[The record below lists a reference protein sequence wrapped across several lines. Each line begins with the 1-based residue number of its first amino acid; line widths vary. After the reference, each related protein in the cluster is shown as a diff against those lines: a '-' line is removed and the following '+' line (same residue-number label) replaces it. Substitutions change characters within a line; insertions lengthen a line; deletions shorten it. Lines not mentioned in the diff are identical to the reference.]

1 MKKQK
6 TNKYRTDY
14 NTAPIAICGTKS
26 AKYSSI
32 CSTKSLRLSSIL
44 CGTIL
49 TLTLCL
55 GAILSST
62 TVSAEG
68 GNTNTDIVDQI
79 NITVPVSCTM
89 SGTGQN
95 THNAEI
101 NNGQYNSNIG
111 TTTLKAFCNDNEGFS
126 IYAVGY
132 TNNEIGKNVL
142 TSSTLGPTHDIVTG
156 TEISGNTSNWA
167 MKLNATTSPT
177 PTYPIIIIGSTDDTE
192 KQAGDPDYS
201 TFQNVPSSY
210 AKVAKR
216 ESSTDVGTTA
226 EGATLTTT
234 YQAYISPTQA
244 AGTDTGQVKYTMVH
258 PHNEVPPQPQPCSPG
273 TICYYSNASDSQ
285 GTMGTQDLHAIDWSP
300 CYDTDNK
307 TYCFDDNDDGIDI
320 NTLPRLDTF
329 VESAT
334 LYASNFS
341 RTGYG
346 FAGWTNKYDYATNTD
361 SDLKFYG
368 PQETITVPE
377 GTAANGLSLYAVW
390 VKSTGSLQDT
400 NKVAT
405 LCGTGT
411 GSLTQAP
418 TNGTANLSSVSALTD
433 QRDNQTY
440 AIAKL
445 ADGKCW
451 MIENLRLDN
460 QYTVGNNQA
469 DPSVT
474 NASLSQGYNPS
485 FIGLAEPESANF
497 YDTTTANSLYTT
509 ENNIEGKNTISGDN
523 QGYRFPRY
531 NNNNTSQR
539 AENTTNTNVNTY
551 SYGNYYT
558 WHAVIADTTH
568 YTSGNHNTSS
578 ICPNGWHIPTGN
590 TSGEYYALNTNAN
603 SGAANKST
611 GLRSYPTNF
620 LYSGGFGGLSAYN
633 RGSYGYYWSS
643 TAYSAYYSYYLALV
657 STGVNPSTDGYHKY
671 YGYAARC
678 VLGH

>member
-1 MKKQK
+1 MK
-6 TNKYRTDY
+6 TSSNKL
-14 NTAPIAICGTKS
+14 KS
-26 AKYSSI
+26 THS
-32 CSTKSLRLSSIL
+32 SSIL
-44 CGTIL
+44 CGTVL

-167 MKLNATTSPT
+167 MKLATVSNPT
-177 PTYPIIIIGSTDDTE
+177 PTYPIIIMGSTDDTE
-192 KQAGDPDYS
+192 KQAEDPDYS

-210 AKVAKR
+210 TKVVKR

-244 AGTDTGQVKYTMVH
+244 AGTYTGQVKYTMVH
-258 PHNEVPPQPQPCSPG
+258 PHNGEAPLSPQPSTAGCI
-273 TICYYSNASDSQ
+273 TYYANASTAQ
-285 GTMGTQDLHAIDWSP
+285 GTMGTQCNL
-300 CYDTDNK
+300 TD
-307 TYCFDDNDDGIDI
+307 GASI
-320 NTLPRLDTF
+320 
-329 VESAT
+329 T

-341 RTGYG
+341 RVGYG

-368 PQETITVPE
+368 PMEDITVPE

-390 VKSTGSLQDT
+390 VKSAGNLQDT
-400 NKVAT
+400 NKVT
-405 LCGTGT
+405 ELCGTTTTNGT
-411 GSLTQAP
+411 LVQAS
-418 TNGTANLSSVSALTD
+418 TDGTANLSSVSALTD

-440 AIAKL
+440 AIARL

-460 QYTVGNNQA
+460 QYTVGNNQT

-485 FIGLAEPESANF
+485 FIGLADPEYANF
-497 YDTTTANSLYTT
+497 SNSTTANSLYSTDGST
-509 ENNIEGKNTISGDN
+509 EKTISGSN

-531 NNNNTSQR
+531 NNNNTSDR
-539 AENTTNTNVNTY
+539 ATDADGTANTY

-568 YTSGNHNTSS
+568 YTSGDHNTTS
-578 ICPNGWHIPTGN
+578 ICPKGWHIPTGK
-590 TSGEYYALNTNAN
+590 TSGEFYALNTSANAG
-603 SGAANKST
+603 STSTST
-611 GLRSYPTNF
+611 GLRAYPTNF
-620 LYSGGFGGLSAYN
+620 LYSGTFRSSSAN
-633 RGSYGYYWSS
+633 DRGSGGFYWSS
-643 TAYSAYYSYYLALV
+643 TAYDAYGAIYSYLLYLDSTNV
-657 STGVNPSTDGYHKY
+657 SPDTLLNNKY
-671 YGYAARC
+671 YGLSARC
-678 VLGH
+678 LAGQ

>member
-1 MKKQK
+1 MK
-6 TNKYRTDY
+6 TSSNKLKSTHSS
-14 NTAPIAICGTKS
+14 AILYGTM
-26 AKYSSI
+26 
-32 CSTKSLRLSSIL
+32 
-44 CGTIL
+44 L

-68 GNTNTDIVDQI
+68 GNTDIVDRI

-111 TTTLKAFCNDNEGFS
+111 TTTMKAFCNDNEGFS

-156 TEISGNTSNWA
+156 TALSGNTSNWA
-167 MKLNATTSPT
+167 MKLATVSDPT
-177 PTYPIIIIGSTDDTE
+177 PTYPVIIMGSTDDTE
-192 KQAGDPDYS
+192 KQAEDPDYS

-210 AKVAKR
+210 TKVAKR

-244 AGTDTGQVKYTMVH
+244 AGTYTGQVKYTMVH
-258 PHNEVPPQPQPCSPG
+258 PHNEVPLQPQPSTPG
-273 TICYYSNASDSQ
+273 TITYYANASNAQ
-285 GTMGTQDLHAIDWSP
+285 GTMGIQD
-300 CYDTDNK
+300 K
-307 TYCFDDNDDGIDI
+307 DDAGNDLADGAS
-320 NTLPRLDTF
+320 
-329 VESAT
+329 VT

-346 FAGWTNKYDYATNTD
+346 FAGWSDAYDYATNPNA
-361 SDLKFYG
+361 KFYG
-368 PQETITVPE
+368 PMETITAPE
-377 GTAANGLSLYAVW
+377 GTTANGLSLYAVW
-390 VKSTGSLQDT
+390 IKSVGSLQDS
-400 NKVAT
+400 NKVAE
-405 LCGTGT
+405 LCGTTTTNGT
-411 GSLTQAP
+411 LVQAP
-418 TNGTANLSSVSALTD
+418 AYGAGTANLSSVAALTD

-460 QYTVGNNQA
+460 QYTVGNNQT
-469 DPSVT
+469 DSSVT

-485 FIGLAEPESANF
+485 FIGLADPESADFDNV
-497 YDTTTANSLYTT
+497 TTLNSLYTT
-509 ENNIEGKNTISGDN
+509 ETGVEGKNTISGNN

-539 AENTTNTNVNTY
+539 AANTTNTDVNTY

-558 WHAVIADTTH
+558 WAAVIADTTY
-568 YTSGNHNTSS
+568 YTDGDHNTTS
-578 ICPNGWHIPTGN
+578 ICPKGWSIPQGNN
-590 TSGEYYALNTNAN
+590 TSAGFVKLDIDMGGTGEYQ
-603 SGAANKST
+603 ST
-611 GLRSYPTNF
+611 AEASNRWRKYPTNF
-620 LYSGGFGGLSAYN
+620 LYSGGFGTSSALA
-633 RGSYGYYWSS
+633 RGSYGYWWSS
-643 TAYSAYYSYYLALV
+643 TAYSASRSYGLSMG
-657 STGVNPSTDGYHKY
+657 STGVTPGMGNSNKY
-671 YGYAARC
+671 RGYAARC
-678 VLGH
+678 VLGP

>member
-1 MKKQK
+1 MKKTQRPKQK
-6 TNKYRTDY
+6 INYY
-14 NTAPIAICGTKS
+14 VAPIMLVGVTVMVS
-26 AKYSSI
+26 AV
-32 CSTKSLRLSSIL
+32 LSSH
-44 CGTIL
+44 
-49 TLTLCL
+49 
-55 GAILSST
+55 

-111 TTTLKAFCNDNEGFS
+111 TTTMKAFCNDNEGFS

-167 MKLNATTSPT
+167 MKLATVSDPT
-177 PTYPIIIIGSTDDTE
+177 PTYPIIIMGSTDDTE
-192 KQAGDPDYS
+192 KQAEDPDYS

-210 AKVAKR
+210 TKVAKR

-244 AGTDTGQVKYTMVH
+244 AGTYTGQVKYTMVH
-258 PHNEVPPQPQPCSPG
+258 PHNEVPLQPQPSTAGCI
-273 TICYYSNASDSQ
+273 TYYANASTAQ
-285 GTMGTQDLHAIDWSP
+285 GTMGTQCNL
-300 CYDTDNK
+300 TD
-307 TYCFDDNDDGIDI
+307 GASI
-320 NTLPRLDTF
+320 
-329 VESAT
+329 T

-346 FAGWTNKYDYATNTD
+346 FAGWTDAYDYATNPNAR
-361 SDLKFYG
+361 FYG

-377 GTAANGLSLYAVW
+377 GTATNGLSLYAVW
-390 VKSTGSLQDT
+390 VKSTGSLQDA

-418 TNGTANLSSVSALTD
+418 TDGTANLSSVSALTD

-460 QYTVGNNQA
+460 QYTVGNNQT

-474 NASLSQGYNPS
+474 NASLSQGYNSS
-485 FIGLAEPESANF
+485 FIGLADPESADFSNS
-497 YDTTTANSLYTT
+497 TTANSLYTT
-509 ENNIEGKNTISGDN
+509 ESDVAGKNTISDSY
-523 QGYRFPRY
+523 QGLRFPRY
-531 NNNNTSQR
+531 NNDNTSQR
-539 AENTTNTNVNTY
+539 AANTTNVNVKTY

-558 WHAVIADTTH
+558 WAAVIADTTH
-568 YTSGNHNTSS
+568 YTSGDHNTTS
-578 ICPNGWHIPTGN
+578 ICPTGWHIPTGD
-590 TSGEYYALNTNAN
+590 TSGEYYTLNTKVN
-603 SGAANKST
+603 SGATNTTT
-611 GLRSYPTNF
+611 GLRAYPTNF
-620 LYSGGFGGLSAYN
+620 LYSGFFDDSSAYS
-633 RGSYGYYWSS
+633 RGNSGLYWSS
-643 TAYSAYYSYYLALV
+643 TASFATSSYNLTLSSTRVYPGTNDFNKYRGYS
-657 STGVNPSTDGYHKY
+657 
-671 YGYAARC
+671 ARC
-678 VLGH
+678 VLGP

>member
-1 MKKQK
+1 MKISS
-6 TNKYRTDY
+6 NKL
-14 NTAPIAICGTKS
+14 KS
-26 AKYSSI
+26 THS
-32 CSTKSLRLSSIL
+32 SSIL

-68 GNTNTDIVDQI
+68 GNTDIVDQI

-89 SGTGQN
+89 SGTRQN

-156 TEISGNTSNWA
+156 TALSGNTSNWA
-167 MKLNATTSPT
+167 MKLATVSNPT
-177 PTYPIIIIGSTDDTE
+177 PTYPIIIMGSTDDTE

-244 AGTDTGQVKYTMVH
+244 AGTYTGQVKYTMVH
-258 PHNEVPPQPQPCSPG
+258 PHNGEAPLSPQPSTAGCI
-273 TICYYSNASDSQ
+273 TYYANVSDAQ
-285 GTMGTQDLHAIDWSP
+285 GTMGTQCNL
-300 CYDTDNK
+300 TD
-307 TYCFDDNDDGIDI
+307 GASI
-320 NTLPRLDTF
+320 
-329 VESAT
+329 T

-346 FAGWTNKYDYATNTD
+346 FAGWSDAYDYATNPNA
-361 SDLKFYG
+361 KFYG

-377 GTAANGLSLYAVW
+377 GTTANGLSLYAVW
-390 VKSTGSLQDT
+390 VKSVGTLQDAD
-400 NKVAT
+400 KVAE
-405 LCGTGT
+405 LCGTTTSNGT
-411 GSLTQAP
+411 LVQAP
-418 TNGTANLSSVSALTD
+418 AYGAGTATLSSVTALTD

-460 QYTVGNNQA
+460 QYTVGNNQN

-474 NASLSQGYNPS
+474 NASLSQGYDPS
-485 FIGLAEPESANF
+485 FIGLAEPESADFSNS
-497 YDTTTANSLYTT
+497 TTANSLYSIDGSTAS
-509 ENNIEGKNTISGDN
+509 TISGSYP
-523 QGYRFPRY
+523 GYRFPRY
-531 NNNNTSQR
+531 NKFNTNQR
-539 AENTTNTNVNTY
+539 TENTTNANANTY

-568 YTSGNHNTSS
+568 YTSGNHNTTS
-578 ICPNGWHIPTGN
+578 ICPTGWHIPTGK
-590 TSGEYYALNTNAN
+590 TSGEYYTLNTNAN
-603 SGAANKST
+603 AGSTSVST
-611 GLRSYPTNF
+611 GLRAYPTNF
-620 LYSGGFGGLSAYN
+620 LYSGYFTTSSAYY

-643 TAYSAYYSYYLALV
+643 TAYSANYSYRLRLY
-657 STGVNPSTDGYHKY
+657 STYVNPGTDSSYKYLGST
-671 YGYAARC
+671 ARC
-678 VLGH
+678 VLGP

>member
-6 TNKYRTDY
+6 TNKHKTSCDMVS
-14 NTAPIAICGTKS
+14 PM
-26 AKYSSI
+26 SSRVV
-32 CSTKSLRLSSIL
+32 SRA
-44 CGTIL
+44 
-49 TLTLCL
+49 TLFLAGITFCL
-55 GAILSST
+55 GAILSSH

-79 NITVPVSCTM
+79 NITVPVACTM

-156 TEISGNTSNWA
+156 TAISGNTSNWA
-167 MKLNATTSPT
+167 MKLATVSDPT
-177 PTYPIIIIGSTDDTE
+177 PTYPIIIMGSTDDTG

-244 AGTDTGQVKYTMVH
+244 AGTYTGQVKYTMVH
-258 PHNEVPPQPQPCSPG
+258 PHNEVPLQPQPSTAGCI
-273 TICYYSNASDSQ
+273 TYYANASTAQ
-285 GTMGTQDLHAIDWSP
+285 GTMGTQCNL
-300 CYDTDNK
+300 TD
-307 TYCFDDNDDGIDI
+307 GA
-320 NTLPRLDTF
+320 
-329 VESAT
+329 SMT

-377 GTAANGLSLYAVW
+377 GTTANGLSLYAVW
-390 VKSTGSLQDT
+390 VKSVGTLQDT
-400 NKVAT
+400 NKVT
-405 LCGTGT
+405 ELCGTTTTNGT
-411 GSLTQAP
+411 LVQAP

-445 ADGKCW
+445 A
-451 MIENLRLDN
+451 
-460 QYTVGNNQA
+460 Q
-469 DPSVT
+469 
-474 NASLSQGYNPS
+474 
-485 FIGLAEPESANF
+485 
-497 YDTTTANSLYTT
+497 
-509 ENNIEGKNTISGDN
+509 
-523 QGYRFPRY
+523 
-531 NNNNTSQR
+531 
-539 AENTTNTNVNTY
+539 
-551 SYGNYYT
+551 
-558 WHAVIADTTH
+558 
-568 YTSGNHNTSS
+568 
-578 ICPNGWHIPTGN
+578 
-590 TSGEYYALNTNAN
+590 
-603 SGAANKST
+603 
-611 GLRSYPTNF
+611 
-620 LYSGGFGGLSAYN
+620 
-633 RGSYGYYWSS
+633 
-643 TAYSAYYSYYLALV
+643 TAYIQPK
-657 STGVNPSTDGYHKY
+657 TT
-671 YGYAARC
+671 
-678 VLGH
+678 

>member
-1 MKKQK
+1 MK
-6 TNKYRTDY
+6 TSSNKL
-14 NTAPIAICGTKS
+14 KS
-26 AKYSSI
+26 THS
-32 CSTKSLRLSSIL
+32 SSIL

-55 GAILSST
+55 GAILSSH

-79 NITVPVSCTM
+79 NITVPVACTM

-101 NNGQYNSNIG
+101 NNGQYSSNIG

-167 MKLNATTSPT
+167 MKLATVSDPT

-244 AGTDTGQVKYTMVH
+244 AGTYTGQVKYTMVH
-258 PHNEVPPQPQPCSPG
+258 PHNGEAPLQPQPSTPG
-273 TICYYSNASDSQ
+273 TITYYANASTAQ
-285 GTMGTQDLHAIDWSP
+285 GTMGIQD
-300 CYDTDNK
+300 K
-307 TYCFDDNDDGIDI
+307 DDVGNDLADGAS
-320 NTLPRLDTF
+320 
-329 VESAT
+329 VT

-377 GTAANGLSLYAVW
+377 GTTANGLSLYAVW
-390 VKSTGSLQDT
+390 AKSTGTLQDAD
-400 NKVAT
+400 KVAT

-418 TNGTANLSSVSALTD
+418 TDGTANLSSVSALTD

-460 QYTVGNNQA
+460 QYTVGNNQT
-469 DPSVT
+469 DSTVT
-474 NASLSQGYNPS
+474 NESLSQGYNSS
-485 FIGLAEPESANF
+485 FIGLPDPESANF
-497 YDTTTANSLYTT
+497 DNVTTANSLYTAKT
-509 ENNIEGKNTISGDN
+509 GVEGKITISDSTAYPGS
-523 QGYRFPRY
+523 RFPRY

-539 AENTTNTNVNTY
+539 AADTTNTDVNTY

-558 WHAVIADTTH
+558 WHAVIADTTR
-568 YTSGNHNTSS
+568 YNSGNHNTTS
-578 ICPNGWHIPTGN
+578 ICPKGWSIPQGNNASAGFAKLDIDMGGTGA
-590 TSGEYYALNTNAN
+590 YQ
-603 SGAANKST
+603 ST
-611 GLRSYPTNF
+611 TEASNRWRKYPTNL
-620 LYSGGFGGLSAYN
+620 LYSGYFSTSSAIA
-633 RGSYGYYWSS
+633 RGSNGYYWPSA
-643 TAYSAYYSYYLALV
+643 AYNTNKSYYLFLG
-657 STGVNPSTDGYHKY
+657 STSVYPGTSNSVKYDGFT
-671 YGYAARC
+671 ARC
-678 VLGH
+678 VLGP

>member
-6 TNKYRTDY
+6 TNKYKTSCD
-14 NTAPIAICGTKS
+14 IVS
-26 AKYSSI
+26 LMSSRVVLRA
-32 CSTKSLRLSSIL
+32 TLSLV
-44 CGTIL
+44 GVAF
-49 TLTLCL
+49 CL
-55 GAILSST
+55 GAILSSH

-68 GNTNTDIVDQI
+68 GNTDIVDQI
-79 NITVPVSCTM
+79 NITVPVACTM

-156 TEISGNTSNWA
+156 TAISGNTSNWA
-167 MKLNATTSPT
+167 MKLATVSNPT
-177 PTYPIIIIGSTDDTE
+177 PTYPIIIMGSTDDTE
-192 KQAGDPDYS
+192 KQEGDPDYS

-210 AKVAKR
+210 TKVVKR

-234 YQAYISPTQA
+234 YAAYISPTQA
-244 AGTDTGQVKYTMVH
+244 ASTYTGQVKYTMVH
-258 PHNEVPPQPQPCSPG
+258 PHNGEAPLSPQPSTAGCI
-273 TICYYSNASDSQ
+273 TYYANASTAQ
-285 GTMGTQDLHAIDWSP
+285 GTMGTQCSLTNGASI
-300 CYDTDNK
+300 
-307 TYCFDDNDDGIDI
+307 
-320 NTLPRLDTF
+320 
-329 VESAT
+329 T

-346 FAGWTNKYDYATNTD
+346 FAGWSDAYDYATNPNA
-361 SDLKFYG
+361 KFYG

-390 VKSTGSLQDT
+390 VKSTGSLQDA

-460 QYTVGNNQA
+460 QYTVENNQT

-474 NASLSQGYNPS
+474 NESLSQGYNPS
-485 FIGLAEPESANF
+485 FIGLADPESANF
-497 YDTTTANSLYTT
+497 DNSTTANSLYSIDGSTAS
-509 ENNIEGKNTISGDN
+509 TISGSN
-523 QGYRFPRY
+523 QDYRFPRY
-531 NNNNTSQR
+531 NNFNTSQR
-539 AENTTNTNVNTY
+539 AASTTNTNVNTY

-568 YTSGNHNTSS
+568 YTSGDHNTTS
-578 ICPNGWHIPTGN
+578 ICPKGWSIPQGD
-590 TSGEYYALNTNAN
+590 NTNAGFAKLDIDLGGT
-603 SGAANKST
+603 GAYQST
-611 GLRSYPTNF
+611 AEASNRWRKYPTNF
-620 LYSGGFGGLSAYN
+620 LYSGDFNSSSALS
-633 RGSYGYYWSS
+633 RGSNGYYWSS
-643 TAYSAYYSYYLALV
+643 TVRDFTNSYFLRLYSTNVYPGTNSLNKYL
-657 STGVNPSTDGYHKY
+657 GV
-671 YGYAARC
+671 AARC
-678 VLGH
+678 VAGQ

>member
-1 MKKQK
+1 MK
-6 TNKYRTDY
+6 TNNKI
-14 NTAPIAICGTKS
+14 AMMIVGIPIIT
-26 AKYSSI
+26 
-32 CSTKSLRLSSIL
+32 
-44 CGTIL
+44 TIL
-49 TLTLCL
+49 SAT
-55 GAILSST
+55 ILSST
-62 TVSAEG
+62 YVFADNDSV
-68 GNTNTDIVDQI
+68 VDEI

-111 TTTLKAFCNDNEGFS
+111 TTTMKAFCNDNEGFS

-132 TNNEIGKNVL
+132 TDNEIGKNVL

-156 TEISGNTSNWA
+156 TALSGNTSNWA
-167 MKLNATTSPT
+167 MKLATVSDPT
-177 PTYPIIIIGSTDDTE
+177 PTYPIIIMGSTDDTE

-234 YQAYISPTQA
+234 YAAYISPTQA
-244 AGTDTGQVKYTMVH
+244 AGTYTGQVKYTMVH
-258 PHNEVPPQPQPCSPG
+258 PHNEVPLQPQPSTAGCI
-273 TICYYSNASDSQ
+273 TYYANVSDAQ
-285 GTMGTQDLHAIDWSP
+285 GTMGAQCNL
-300 CYDTDNK
+300 TD
-307 TYCFDDNDDGIDI
+307 GASI
-320 NTLPRLDTF
+320 
-329 VESAT
+329 T

-377 GTAANGLSLYAVW
+377 GTTANGLSLYAVW
-390 VKSTGSLQDT
+390 VKSTGSLQDAD
-400 NKVAT
+400 KVAT

-460 QYTVGNNQA
+460 QYTVGNNQN

-485 FIGLAEPESANF
+485 FIGLAGPESANF
-497 YDTTTANSLYTT
+497 SNSTTPNSLYTT
-509 ENNIEGKNTISGDN
+509 ATGVEGKNTISGDSTYL
-523 QGYRFPRY
+523 GYRFPRY

-539 AENTTNTNVNTY
+539 AENTTKANVNTY

-558 WHAVIADTTH
+558 WAAVIADTTD
-568 YTSGNHNTSS
+568 YTSGDHNTTS
-578 ICPNGWHIPTGN
+578 ICPTGIYLLE
-590 TSGEYYALNTNAN
+590 TQVESTTYLILMQTLALLTQVLVL
-603 SGAANKST
+603 GVILLT
-611 GLRSYPTNF
+611 
-620 LYSGGFGGLSAYN
+620 
-633 RGSYGYYWSS
+633 SS
-643 TAYSAYYSYYLALV
+643 TLATSLLRQLTIGV
-657 STGVNPSTDGYHKY
+657 TAASIGPLRRSMLTIRTVCPWVVQASIQVRITAISTTASL
-671 YGYAARC
+671 
-678 VLGH
+678 LGA

>member
-1 MKKQK
+1 MKI
-6 TNKYRTDY
+6 TSNKFKSNQVPCIVR
-14 NTAPIAICGTKS
+14 NTKS
-26 AKYSSI
+26 
-32 CSTKSLRLSSIL
+32 THTSSIL

-55 GAILSST
+55 GAILSSR

-167 MKLNATTSPT
+167 MKLATVSNPT
-177 PTYPIIIIGSTDDTE
+177 PTYPIIIMGSTDDTE

-210 AKVAKR
+210 TKVAKR

-244 AGTDTGQVKYTMVH
+244 AGTYTGQVKYTMVH
-258 PHNEVPPQPQPCSPG
+258 PHNEVPLQPQPCNPG

-285 GTMGTQDLHAIDWSP
+285 GAMGTQDLHAIDWSS
-300 CYDTDNK
+300 CAITDNEN
-307 TYCFDDNDDGIDI
+307 YCRDSNYNVIDI

-368 PQETITVPE
+368 PMETITVPE
-377 GTAANGLSLYAVW
+377 GTTANGLSLYAVW

-400 NKVAT
+400 NKVT
-405 LCGTGT
+405 ELCGTT
-411 GSLTQAP
+411 TADGSLAKAP
-418 TNGTANLSSVSALTD
+418 ADGTANLSSVSALTD

-460 QYTVGNNQA
+460 QYTVGNNQT
-469 DPSVT
+469 DPSAT

-485 FIGLAEPESANF
+485 FAGLADPESANF
-497 YDTTTANSLYTT
+497 DNVTTANSLYTT
-509 ENNIEGKNTISGDN
+509 EAGVEGKNTISGSTTYL
-523 QGYRFPRY
+523 GYRFPRY
-531 NNNNTSQR
+531 NNDNTSQR
-539 AENTTNTNVNTY
+539 AEDTTNANVNTY

-558 WHAVIADTTH
+558 WAAVIADTTH
-568 YTSGNHNTSS
+568 YESGDHNTTS
-578 ICPNGWHIPTGN
+578 ICPTGWHIPTGD

-603 SGAANKST
+603 AGSTSVST
-611 GLRSYPTNF
+611 GLRAYPTNF
-620 LYSGGFGGLSAYN
+620 LYSGYFNTSSANDRGSLGFGL
-633 RGSYGYYWSS
+633 YWSS
-643 TAYSAYYSYYLALV
+643 TAYYADYSYILSLR
-657 STGVNPSTDGYHKY
+657 STSVTPGTGNIVKY
-671 YGYAARC
+671 RGGSARC
-678 VLGH
+678 VAGQ

>member
-1 MKKQK
+1 MKKSK
-6 TNKYRTDY
+6 TNEHKTGCY
-14 NTAPIAICGTKS
+14 IA
-26 AKYSSI
+26 
-32 CSTKSLRLSSIL
+32 SLMPGRVVSRATLAFAGITL
-44 CGTIL
+44 TLGTIL
-49 TLTLCL
+49 
-55 GAILSST
+55 AST

-68 GNTNTDIVDQI
+68 DNTNTDIVDQI
-79 NITVPVSCTM
+79 NITVPVACTM

-111 TTTLKAFCNDNEGFS
+111 TTTMKAFCNDNEGFS

-156 TEISGNTSNWA
+156 TAISGNTSNWA
-167 MKLNATTSPT
+167 MKLATVSDLT
-177 PTYPIIIIGSTDDTE
+177 PTYPIIIMGSTDDTE
-192 KQAGDPDYS
+192 KQAEDPDYS

-210 AKVAKR
+210 TKVVKR

-244 AGTDTGQVKYTMVH
+244 AGTYTGQVKYTMVH
-258 PHNEVPPQPQPCSPG
+258 PHNGEAPLQPQPCNPG
-273 TICYYSNASDSQ
+273 TICYHSNANNSQ
-285 GTMGTQDLHAIDWSP
+285 GTMGTQAA
-300 CYDTDNK
+300 TD
-307 TYCFDDNDDGIDI
+307 GASI
-320 NTLPRLDTF
+320 
-329 VESAT
+329 T

-368 PQETITVPE
+368 PMETITVPE
-377 GTAANGLSLYAVW
+377 GTTANGLSLYAVW
-390 VKSTGSLQDT
+390 VKSTGSLQDA

-418 TNGTANLSSVSALTD
+418 TDGTANLSSVSALTD

-451 MIENLRLDN
+451 MIENLRLEAEDSR
-460 QYTVGNNQA
+460 GNNRF

-485 FIGLAEPESANF
+485 FIGLADPESANF
-497 YDTTTANSLYTT
+497 SASTTPNSLYTT
-509 ENNIEGKNTISGDN
+509 ETGVEGKNIISGSD

-539 AENTTNTNVNTY
+539 AADTTNTDVNTY

-558 WHAVIADTTH
+558 WHAVIADTT
-568 YTSGNHNTSS
+568 YYADGDYNTTS
-578 ICPNGWHIPTGN
+578 ICPTGWHIPTGAI
-590 TSGEYYALNTNAN
+590 SGEYYILNTNAN
-603 SGAANKST
+603 PGATNTST

-620 LYSGGFGGLSAYN
+620 LYSGGFNTSSAN
-633 RGSYGYYWSS
+633 SRGSMGFYWSS
-643 TAYSAYYSYYLALV
+643 TAFGATYYLYLNSAQV
-657 STGVNPSTDGYHKY
+657 VPSTSNIHMYLGLT
-671 YGYAARC
+671 ARC
-678 VLGH
+678 VAGQ

>member
-6 TNKYRTDY
+6 TNKHKTSCDMVS
-14 NTAPIAICGTKS
+14 PM
-26 AKYSSI
+26 SSRVV
-32 CSTKSLRLSSIL
+32 SRA
-44 CGTIL
+44 
-49 TLTLCL
+49 TLFLAGITFCL
-55 GAILSST
+55 GAILSSH

-79 NITVPVSCTM
+79 NITVPVACTM

-156 TEISGNTSNWA
+156 TAISGNTSNWA
-167 MKLNATTSPT
+167 MKLATVSDPT
-177 PTYPIIIIGSTDDTE
+177 PTYPIIIMGSTDDTG

-244 AGTDTGQVKYTMVH
+244 AGTYTGQVKYTMVH
-258 PHNEVPPQPQPCSPG
+258 PHNEVPLQPQPSTAGCI
-273 TICYYSNASDSQ
+273 TYYANASTAQ
-285 GTMGTQDLHAIDWSP
+285 GTMGTQCNL
-300 CYDTDNK
+300 TD
-307 TYCFDDNDDGIDI
+307 GA
-320 NTLPRLDTF
+320 
-329 VESAT
+329 SMT

-377 GTAANGLSLYAVW
+377 GTTANGLSLYAVW
-390 VKSTGSLQDT
+390 VKSVGTLQDT
-400 NKVAT
+400 NKVT
-405 LCGTGT
+405 ELCGTTTTNGT
-411 GSLTQAP
+411 LVQAP

-460 QYTVGNNQA
+460 TAEHNA
-469 DPSVT
+469 DGT
-474 NASLSQGYNPS
+474 LAQGYNSS
-485 FIGLAEPESANF
+485 FIGLAEPETANF
-497 YDTTTANSLYTT
+497 SNSTTANSLYTT

-523 QGYRFPRY
+523 PGYRFPRY

-539 AENTTNTNVNTY
+539 AANTTNTNVNTY

-568 YTSGNHNTSS
+568 YTSGDHDTAS
-578 ICPNGWHIPTGN
+578 ICPKGWSIPVGNN
-590 TSGEYYALNTNAN
+590 TSNGYGKLDVDMGGT
-603 SGAANKST
+603 GAYQST
-611 GLRSYPTNF
+611 AEASNRWRKYPTNF
-620 LYSGGFGGLSAYN
+620 LYSGSPSGSSAYN
-633 RGSYGYYWSS
+633 RGSSGYYWSS
-643 TAYSAYYSYYLALV
+643 TANHANNSYYLFLNRIGIAPGTYL
-657 STGVNPSTDGYHKY
+657 NYKY
-671 YGYAARC
+671 LGYAARC
-678 VLGH
+678 VASTGI

>member
-1 MKKQK
+1 MKKSK
-6 TNKYRTDY
+6 TNKYRTSRSI
-14 NTAPIAICGTKS
+14 APIAICSTKS
-26 AKYSSI
+26 AKYSSNI
-32 CSTKSLRLSSIL
+32 CSTKSLHLSSIL
-44 CGTIL
+44 CGTVL

-68 GNTNTDIVDQI
+68 GNTNTDIVDRI
-79 NITVPVSCTM
+79 NITVPVACTM
-89 SGTGQN
+89 TGTGQN

-111 TTTLKAFCNDNEGFS
+111 TTTMKAFCNDNEGFS

-156 TEISGNTSNWA
+156 TEISGNNSNWA
-167 MKLNATTSPT
+167 MKLATVSDPT
-177 PTYPIIIIGSTDDTE
+177 PTYPIIIMGSTDDTE

-210 AKVAKR
+210 TKVAKR

-244 AGTDTGQVKYTMVH
+244 AGTYTGQVKYTMVH
-258 PHNEVPPQPQPCSPG
+258 PHNGEAPLSPQPSTAGCI
-273 TICYYSNASDSQ
+273 TYYANVSDAQ
-285 GTMGTQDLHAIDWSP
+285 GTMGTQCNL
-300 CYDTDNK
+300 TD
-307 TYCFDDNDDGIDI
+307 GASI
-320 NTLPRLDTF
+320 
-329 VESAT
+329 T

-341 RTGYG
+341 RAGYG
-346 FAGWTNKYDYATNTD
+346 FAGWSDAYDYATNPNA
-361 SDLKFYG
+361 KFYG
-368 PQETITVPE
+368 PMETITVPE

-390 VKSTGSLQDT
+390 VKSTGSLQDA

-460 QYTVGNNQA
+460 QYTVGNNQTN
-469 DPSVT
+469 PSVT

-485 FIGLAEPESANF
+485 FIGLAGSESADFSNS
-497 YDTTTANSLYTT
+497 TTPNSLYTT
-509 ENNIEGKNTISGDN
+509 ETGVEGKNTISGDSTYL
-523 QGYRFPRY
+523 GYRFPRY
-531 NNNNTSQR
+531 NNDNTSQR
-539 AENTTNTNVNTY
+539 AENTTNTNANIY

-558 WHAVIADTTH
+558 WAAVIADTTH
-568 YTSGNHNTSS
+568 YTSGNHNTTS
-578 ICPNGWHIPTGN
+578 ICPTGWHIPTGS
-590 TSGEYYALNTNAN
+590 TSGEYYTLNTNAN
-603 SGAANKST
+603 SGATNTST

-620 LYSGGFGGLSAYN
+620 LYSGRFDTSSANN
-633 RGSYGYYWSS
+633 RGGYGYYWSS
-643 TAYSAYYSYYLALV
+643 TANNTIHSSILRLYSTHVIPGTYFY
-657 STGVNPSTDGYHKY
+657 DKY
-671 YGYAARC
+671 YGFTARC
-678 VLGH
+678 VASTGI

>member
-1 MKKQK
+1 MK
-6 TNKYRTDY
+6 TSSNKL
-14 NTAPIAICGTKS
+14 KS
-26 AKYSSI
+26 THS
-32 CSTKSLRLSSIL
+32 SSIL

-55 GAILSST
+55 AAILSSHI
-62 TVSAEG
+62 VSAEG

-167 MKLNATTSPT
+167 MKLATVSDPT
-177 PTYPIIIIGSTDDTE
+177 PTYPIIIMGSTDDTE
-192 KQAGDPDYS
+192 KQVGDPDYS

-210 AKVAKR
+210 TKVVKR

-244 AGTDTGQVKYTMVH
+244 AGTYTGQVKYTMVH
-258 PHNEVPPQPQPCSPG
+258 PASSHPLKYDCEPDK
-273 TICYYSNASDSQ
+273 ICYAPNGDNVV
-285 GTMGTQDLHAIDWSP
+285 GTMGIQD
-300 CYDTDNK
+300 K
-307 TYCFDDNDDGIDI
+307 DDVGNDLADGASVI
-320 NTLPRLDTF
+320 
-329 VESAT
+329 

-341 RTGYG
+341 RAGYG

-390 VKSTGSLQDT
+390 VKSTGSLQDST
-400 NKVAT
+400 KVAT

-418 TNGTANLSSVSALTD
+418 TDGTANLSSVSALTD

-460 QYTVGNNQA
+460 QYTVGNNQT

-497 YDTTTANSLYTT
+497 SNTTTANSLYSIDGSTAS
-509 ENNIEGKNTISGDN
+509 TISGSN

-531 NNNNTSQR
+531 NNDNTSQR
-539 AENTTNTNVNTY
+539 AANTTNTDVNTY

-558 WHAVIADTTH
+558 WAAVIADTTN
-568 YTSGNHNTSS
+568 YTVNNQNVTATS
-578 ICPNGWHIPTGN
+578 ICPTGWTLPRGGNKSNEANSDYWNLIVNGINNGTKPANYGSSNQPYYTGDPE
-590 TSGEYYALNTNAN
+590 GTNA
-603 SGAANKST
+603 SKL
-611 GLRSYPTNF
+611 LRAYPNNF
-620 LYSGGFGGLSAYN
+620 LYSGVFDSSSTLN
-633 RGSYGYYWSS
+633 RGSRGSYWSS
-643 TAYSAYYSYYLALV
+643 TARSASDSYYLSLY
-657 STGVNPSTDGYHKY
+657 STSVFPGTPGYYKY
-671 YGYAARC
+671 RGYSARC
-678 VLGH
+678 VAGQ

>member
-1 MKKQK
+1 MK
-6 TNKYRTDY
+6 TNNK
-14 NTAPIAICGTKS
+14 IAMMIVGI
-26 AKYSSI
+26 SI
-32 CSTKSLRLSSIL
+32 IT
-44 CGTIL
+44 TIL
-49 TLTLCL
+49 SAT
-55 GAILSST
+55 ILSST
-62 TVSAEG
+62 YVSAD
-68 GNTNTDIVDQI
+68 NDSVVDEI
-79 NITVPVSCTM
+79 NITVPISCTM

-167 MKLNATTSPT
+167 MKLATVSDPT
-177 PTYPIIIIGSTDDTE
+177 PTYPIIIMGSTDDTE

-210 AKVAKR
+210 TKVVKR

-234 YQAYISPTQA
+234 YQAYISSTQV
-244 AGTDTGQVKYTMVH
+244 AGTYTGQVKYTMVH
-258 PHNEVPPQPQPCSPG
+258 PHNEVPLQPQPCSPG

-285 GTMGTQDLHAIDWSP
+285 GTMGTQDLHAIDWSS
-300 CYDTDNK
+300 CAITDNEN
-307 TYCFDDNDDGIDI
+307 YCRDSNYNAIDI
-320 NTLPRLDTF
+320 NTLPLLDTF

-346 FAGWTNKYDYATNTD
+346 FAGWSDAYDYATNPNA
-361 SDLKFYG
+361 KFYG

-377 GTAANGLSLYAVW
+377 GTTANGLSLYAVW
-390 VKSTGSLQDT
+390 IKSTGSLQDVD
-400 NKVAT
+400 KVAT

-418 TNGTANLSSVSALTD
+418 TDGTANLSSVSALTD

-451 MIENLRLDN
+451 MIENLRLES
-460 QYTVGNNQA
+460 QYTVGNNQT

-474 NASLSQGYNPS
+474 NASLSQGYDPS
-485 FIGLAEPESANF
+485 FTGLANPESDDF
-497 YDTTTANSLYTT
+497 SDSTTANSLYSIDGSTAS
-509 ENNIEGKNTISGDN
+509 TISGSN

-539 AENTTNTNVNTY
+539 AENATNTDVNTY

-568 YTSGNHNTSS
+568 YTSGDHNTTS
-578 ICPNGWHIPTGN
+578 ICPKGWSIPVGGTTSDGYGKLDVDMGGTGADDQFTAEASN
-590 TSGEYYALNTNAN
+590 RWR
-603 SGAANKST
+603 K
-611 GLRSYPTNF
+611 YPTNF
-620 LYSGGFGGLSAYN
+620 LYSGYFNTSSAKD
-633 RGSYGYYWSS
+633 RGSLGSGFYWSS
-643 TAYSAYYSYYLALV
+643 TAYYANYSYILSMY
-657 STGVNPSTDGYHKY
+657 STSVTPGTGNIVKY
-671 YGYAARC
+671 RGGSARC
-678 VLGH
+678 VAGQ